1 MNNQK
6 LQKLFAAARR
16 QPAPEPPADFA
27 ADVLRAARQSSAAPG
42 TQSWSLFDQLN
53 AWFPRIAIAAT
64 AVILLCAA
72 LEYTDTSPSPDDEA
86 GISNLAPTL
95 VTPED
100 I

>member
-27 ADVLRAARQSSAAPG
+27 ADVLRAARNANSTPG
-42 TQSWSLFDQLN
+42 TQGYSLADQLN
-53 AWFPRIAIAAT
+53 GLFPRVAFAAL

-72 LEYTDTSPSPDDEA
+72 LEWTDNSPSPDEA
-86 GISNLAPTL
+86 GISGMAPSL
-95 VTPED
+95 VSPED